1 MKTSTFLRVTKKGK
15 KPRILRPNTDYTITR
30 KTMKE
35 KETALVP
42 TELGAKDLAAV
53 MAGEAEKR
61 TLITQYITKHMK
73 EGADYGSIRIGGR
86 DSKPSLFKPGSEKF
100 LSLFKLTAKFEKDTD
115 TWEMAGSKEGVFAYK
130 CSLVASNG
138 NVVGEGRGAAT
149 MQEKQW
155 SLNTCIKIAEKRAQI
170 DAVLRTGALSDF
182 FTQDLED
189 MQPEAP
195 ERPKMA
201 PYRVEKKE
209 PKEYDEHA
217 VMTPEEVEM
226 LDKDLIKGYM
236 KDLGH
241 VPTPRA
247 VKIETGLEMI
257 PANYKEIT
265 KVLREKIESKDPIP
279 TIE

>member
-1 MKTSTFLRVTKKGK
+1 MA
-15 KPRILRPNTDYTITR
+15 
-30 KTMKE
+30 
-35 KETALVP
+35 KETNVAIVP
-42 TELGAKDLAAV
+42 TEVGAKDLAAV
-53 MAGEAEKR
+53 MEGEAEKR

-115 TWEMAGSKEGVFAYK
+115 TWEMAGGKEGVFAYK
-130 CSLVASNG
+130 CSLIASNG

-189 MQPEAP
+189 MAP
-195 ERPKMA
+195 ETPKMA
-201 PYRVEKKE
+201 PYRIEKAE
-209 PKEYDEHA
+209 PVIQEPLNTAILDED
-217 VMTPEEVEM
+217 EIREM
-226 LDKDLIKGYM
+226 QKLNIKGLT
-236 KDLGH
+236 KQLGK

-247 VKIETGLEMI
+247 IRELTGLEMKES
-257 PANYKEIT
+257 NYTAIEKE
-265 KVLREKIESKDPIP
+265 LNRLMDARDPL
-279 TIE
+279 TSAVGNVE

>member
-1 MKTSTFLRVTKKGK
+1 MS
-15 KPRILRPNTDYTITR
+15 
-30 KTMKE
+30 KE
-35 KETALVP
+35 KEMAIVP
-42 TELGAKDLAAV
+42 TEVGAKDLATV

-73 EGADYGSIRIGGR
+73 EGADYGSIRISGR

-100 LSLFKLTAKFEKDTD
+100 LSLFKLTAKFERDNE

-149 MQEKQW
+149 MTEKQW

-189 MQPEAP
+189 MAP
-195 ERPKMA
+195 EPPKMA
-201 PYRVEKKE
+201 PYRVERIEPVIQTEPEINTTVLDEEEIRAVQKDNIKE
-209 PKEYDEHA
+209 LTKQ
-217 VMTPEEVEM
+217 
-226 LDKDLIKGYM
+226 
-236 KDLGH
+236 LGEI
-241 VPTPRA
+241 PTPRA
-247 VKIETGLEMI
+247 IRKLTGFEMKVENYTAIE
-257 PANYKEIT
+257 KELNRIMDS
-265 KVLREKIESKDPIP
+265 RDPL
-279 TIE
+279 TSAVGNVE

>member
-1 MKTSTFLRVTKKGK
+1 MA
-15 KPRILRPNTDYTITR
+15 
-30 KTMKE
+30 
-35 KETALVP
+35 KETEVVIVP
-42 TELGAKDLAAV
+42 TEVGAKDLATV

-130 CSLVASNG
+130 CSLIASNG

-189 MQPEAP
+189 MAP
-195 ERPKMA
+195 ETPKMQA
-201 PYRVEKKE
+201 YSVEKKE
-209 PKEYDEHA
+209 
-217 VMTPEEVEM
+217 VEEVPETIQF
-226 LDKDLIKGYM
+226 LTPDEIEAVQKKTIKDFVKG
-236 KDLGH
+236 LGK

-247 VKIETGLEMI
+247 VKELTGIEMESE
-257 PANYKEIT
+257 NYD
-265 KVLREKIESKDPIP
+265 KIEKKLRDM
-279 TIE
+279 IESRDALSGQNAE

>member
-1 MKTSTFLRVTKKGK
+1 MKVE
-15 KPRILRPNTDYTITR
+15 
-30 KTMKE
+30 KE
-35 KETALVP
+35 KGVTVVP
-42 TELGAKDLAAV
+42 TEVGAIDLQKV
-53 MAGEAEKR
+53 MIEEAEKR

-138 NVVGEGRGAAT
+138 NIVGEGRGAAT

-189 MQPEAP
+189 MAP
-195 ERPKMA
+195 EPE
-201 PYRVEKKE
+201 RVSYQVPKKE
-209 PKEYDEHA
+209 PEIQIDEEAVLNQDEIHEVQKEEIK
-217 VMTPEEVEM
+217 TLM
-226 LDKDLIKGYM
+226 LALGYEKPTAKVIK
-236 KDLGH
+236 LVSGH
-241 VPTPRA
+241 EAKEDNYTSIINALR
-247 VKIETGLEMI
+247 VKVDST
-257 PANYKEIT
+257 
-265 KVLREKIESKDPIP
+265 DPLSNAIQNA
-279 TIE
+279 E